1 MWVRGRSSSLKMSP
15 FDRPHTI
22 SYWLATVSIA
32 LSCTIFDLFDVQ
44 QYSELEIWVKCHSRS
59 LTMAPFESLCTVSY
73 SRSTATIAVSLAIS
87 EIFRREH
94 YSLEHLLPRWEDQ
107 GHFLTNDGWK
117 HKWLSYRGF
126 SSGPPSTVNIRTDF
140 RCPAVVFVI
149 ASNSEN
155 TPVRTY
161 ASDIPS
167 PSPLSQPVTPNRSPP
182 LSVT

>member
-1 MWVRGRSSSLKMSP
+1 MSLKMSP

-94 YSLEHLLPRWEDQ
+94 YSLEHLLPR
-107 GHFLTNDGWK
+107 
-117 HKWLSYRGF
+117 
-126 SSGPPSTVNIRTDF
+126 
-140 RCPAVVFVI
+140 
-149 ASNSEN
+149 
-155 TPVRTY
+155 
-161 ASDIPS
+161 
-167 PSPLSQPVTPNRSPP
+167 
-182 LSVT
+182 